1 MNRRTREIGIR
12 MALGARRADVLRTVL
27 SQGLTVT
34 LAGVAVGLAG
44 AVALTRYVES
54 FLFEVTPL
62 DPMTMV
68 SASLVLV
75 TVALVAC
82 YLPARRATKV
92 DPAVALRAE

>member
-1 MNRRTREIGIR
+1 

-62 DPMTMV
+62 DPMTV
-68 SASLVLV
+68 ASASLVLV
-75 TVALVAC
+75 IVARVAC
-82 YLPARRATKV
+82 YIPARRATKV